1 MYSGQSSGR
10 LDYDFT
16 EELPPELPILLLQT
30 VAKSCHKVLQSWGWI
45 YGQSQGEWLR
55 AAVQDASGK
64 DTVLDLA
71 KNVDWD
77 GWRWVE
83 VSLPAG
89 KEPFTLKTIYVV
101 ETEPEKN
108 TAGTVYLDE
117 LTALIAGKYDE
128 SLLPPAPI
136 WIDTANQK
144 GSGFTFGAVGT
155 MPLTKDN
162 HPDYD
167 RTLAL
172 AQRILNKHN
181 SGFNAVVGHPW
192 ADENVL
198 KDQLNGLNNYEISGT
213 GYSIISEKEATF
225 IFLDATK
232 AVCALPTTING

>member
-16 EELPPELPILLLQT
+16 EGTATRAAYL
-30 VAKSCHKVLQSWGWI
+30 AFANGGKVLPQSAAKLGLWI

-108 TAGTVYLDE
+108 AAGTVYLDE

-128 SLLPPAPI
+128 SLHHLRI
-136 WIDTANQK
+136 WI
-144 GSGFTFGAVGT
+144 GSQ
-155 MPLTKDN
+155 P
-162 HPDYD
+162 
-167 RTLAL
+167 
-172 AQRILNKHN
+172 
-181 SGFNAVVGHPW
+181 
-192 ADENVL
+192 
-198 KDQLNGLNNYEISGT
+198 
-213 GYSIISEKEATF
+213 
-225 IFLDATK
+225 K
-232 AVCALPTTING
+232 AVALPLEQ